1 MIIVGFHNSTVRNKA
16 AAEML
21 EAKIG
26 LHTRFPRMEITVV
39 LPHLFSGE
47 EIARIGDTPTESI
60 SHVKI
65 THRAK
70 TVSLCSGKI
79 ANRLNVEDSSCKS
92 SSALT
97 DSVQSSMIGK
107 TSSDFSFLS
116 LTF

>member
-1 MIIVGFHNSTVRNKA
+1 MRNKA

-26 LHTRFPRMEITVV
+26 LHTRFPIMEITVV

-70 TVSLCSGKI
+70 TVSACSGKI
-79 ANRLNVEDSSCKS
+79 ANRLNVEDSSFKS
-92 SSALT
+92 SSVSL
-97 DSVQSSMIGK
+97 SRLKSGRGVGNLCEHH
-107 TSSDFSFLS
+107 FLLPLGNS
-116 LTF
+116 Q